1 MRIVESRF
9 KTYQEHLG
17 RPLSDRESLVLSLV
31 VRSFI
36 ETAGPIGSKF
46 LVDKYSMGLSS
57 ASIRN
62 TMNDLEQLGYLGHP
76 HTSAGRVPT
85 DLGYRQFV
93 DQLMQPLPLT
103 KEELALLKDQ
113 LEQGSQNPLVV
124 LRECSRLLGQLSN
137 LLGVVLSPRI
147 STGVLERLEI
157 VPLSSSRVMFVISLR
172 SQLVKTVVLEVASV
186 LLREDLDHVIRIL
199 NERLTGLTL
208 EEIRRTYALRLNDV
222 KEEPT
227 GIVKL
232 VLSSSGTFFS
242 EPAEERVS
250 LAGAQNIMVQPEFLS
265 EPEELKKLVSM
276 LEDANFIVHLLE
288 EEKKHAGR
296 AMVRIGSENSV
307 NNVEKYSIV
316 TANYTFGNI
325 VGTLGIIGPKRMNYA
340 KVVSLVEGAAALLTR
355 TDSSVE

>member
-1 MRIVESRF
+1 MQSRH
-9 KTYQEHLG
+9 KTYKENLG
-17 RPLSDRESLVLSLV
+17 RTLTERESMVLGLV

-46 LVDKYSMGLSS
+46 LVDTYSMGLSS

-93 DQLMQPLPLT
+93 DELMEPFPLS
-103 KEELALLKDQ
+103 KNDKQLLKDQ
-113 LEQGSQNPLVV
+113 LGLAFQEPLVV

-137 LLGVVLSPRI
+137 LLGVVLSPRL
-147 STGVLERLEI
+147 STGVLERLEL
-157 VPLSSSRVMFVISLR
+157 VPLSSSRVMFVISLKGR
-172 SQLVKTVVLEVASV
+172 LVKTVVLEMASE
-186 LLREDLDHVIRIL
+186 LTRDELDRVVRLL
-199 NERLTGLTL
+199 NERLAGLTL
-208 EEIRRTYALRLNDV
+208 EEIRNSFAQRMKDV
-222 KEEPT
+222 TDEPT
-227 GIVKL
+227 GIVRL
-232 VLSSSGTFFS
+232 VLSTSHTFFS

-250 LAGAQNIMVQPEFLS
+250 LAGTQNIMVQPEFLS
-265 EPEELKKLVSM
+265 EPEELKRLVGM

-288 EEKKHAGR
+288 EESEQSGR
-296 AMVRIGSENSV
+296 ASVRIGSENSASMV
-307 NNVEKYSIV
+307 DKYSIV

-340 KVVSLVEGAAALLTR
+340 RVVSLVEGAAALLTH
-355 TDSSVE
+355 TDPSIHRYD